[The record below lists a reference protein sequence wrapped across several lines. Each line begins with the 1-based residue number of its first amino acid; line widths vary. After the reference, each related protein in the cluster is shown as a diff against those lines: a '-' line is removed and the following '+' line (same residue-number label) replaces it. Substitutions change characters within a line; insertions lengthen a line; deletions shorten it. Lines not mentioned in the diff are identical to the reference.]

1 MYCKLTV
8 DQSMYH
14 SYGMCTKTKHST
26 IFLEMKRKGTSQ
38 SSEDVNRFKGNV
50 AKMPE

>member
-26 IFLEMKRKGTSQ
+26 ILLEMKRKGTSQ

-50 AKMPE
+50 TKMPE